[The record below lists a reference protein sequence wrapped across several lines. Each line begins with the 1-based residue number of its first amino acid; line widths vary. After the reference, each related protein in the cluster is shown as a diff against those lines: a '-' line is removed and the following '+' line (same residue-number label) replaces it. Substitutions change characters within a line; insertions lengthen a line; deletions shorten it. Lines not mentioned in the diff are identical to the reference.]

1 MGSGDNRGTRNGTRG
16 GDAVSVGRSAAS
28 ARLAD
33 SVSQAYDLDS
43 AGTERLVVAGMLL
56 RVRDLLLRE
65 LDSVLSRLGTSHA
78 KYQVLSIVC
87 PEPEGVQLSEIA
99 ARASVHST
107 TMTATID
114 RLVRGGLIERR
125 ADPKDRR
132 RILAVATREGNNL
145 YRRAHAELA
154 AIEYGLADVDSDT
167 VKSLLEGLDHVAL
180 VFERAG
186 AESE

>member
-1 MGSGDNRGTRNGTRG
+1 MASGDNRGTRKAARGT
-16 GDAVSVGRSAAS
+16 DAATTGRSATS
-28 ARLAD
+28 ARIAD
-33 SVSQAYDLDS
+33 ALGQVYDLDS
-43 AGTERLVVAGMLL
+43 AGTERLIVAGLLL

-65 LDSVLSRLGTSHA
+65 LDSVLSELGTSHA

-87 PEPEGVQLSEIA
+87 PEPDGVQLSEIA

-125 ADPKDRR
+125 ADPNDRR
-132 RILAVATREGNNL
+132 RILAVATRDGHNL

-154 AIEYGLADVDSDT
+154 AIEYGLADVDSD
-167 VKSLLEGLDHVAL
+167 VIKGLLEGLDNVAL
-180 VFERAG
+180 AFEREA

>member
-1 MGSGDNRGTRNGTRG
+1 MAGVGNHGTRTGARG
-16 GDAVSVGRSAAS
+16 SDAVSAGRSATS
-28 ARLAD
+28 VRLAD
-33 SVSQAYDLDS
+33 SLGQTYDLDS
-43 AGTERLVVAGMLL
+43 AGTERLLVAGLIL

-65 LDSVLSRLGTSHA
+65 LDGVLSELGTSHA

-87 PEPEGVQLSEIA
+87 SEPDGVQLSEIA

-125 ADPKDRR
+125 ADPGDRR
-132 RILAVATREGNNL
+132 RILAVATREGHNL

-154 AIEYGLADVDSDT
+154 ALEYGLSDVDSDT
-167 VKSLLEGLDHVAL
+167 VKSLLEGLDNVAL
-180 VFERAG
+180 VFEHGAG
-186 AESE
+186 GPE

>member
-1 MGSGDNRGTRNGTRG
+1 MASGDNRGTRSGARG
-16 GDAVSVGRSAAS
+16 ADAATTGRSATS

-33 SVSQAYDLDS
+33 SLGQVYDLDS
-43 AGTERLVVAGMLL
+43 AGTERLLVAGLIL

-65 LDSVLSRLGTSHA
+65 LDGVLSKLGTSHA

-87 PEPEGVQLSEIA
+87 PEPDGVQLSEIA

-125 ADPKDRR
+125 PDPNDRR

-154 AIEYGLADVDSDT
+154 AIEYGLADVDSAT
-167 VKSLLEGLDHVAL
+167 VKGVLEGLDNVAL
-180 VFERAG
+180 VFERREV
-186 AESE
+186 ESE